1 MEKKR
6 IYENV
11 PMKGSKFYMQVCS
24 RPSRRNKYFDL
35 TSDWFLSWLVMF
47 SPDLP
52 IKICWRRFWLHFKFT
67 ETIVLPHYWNESP
80 IKNNCTFNSEMTSE
94 FEFLDKLKYHN

>member
-35 TSDWFLSWLVMF
+35 ASDWFLS
-47 SPDLP
+47 
-52 IKICWRRFWLHFKFT
+52 
-67 ETIVLPHYWNESP
+67 
-80 IKNNCTFNSEMTSE
+80 
-94 FEFLDKLKYHN
+94 